1 MRSGPA
7 ELRLQ
12 ERKRDIAQQ
21 LAMSPE
27 TLSRLIRSFQSR
39 GVLSVRGYQVRVPEV
54 AALCALAGLAALGS
68 G

>member
-1 MRSGPA
+1 MTITPSMPTM
-7 ELRLQ
+7 
-12 ERKRDIAQQ
+12 KPV